1 MFCRNKH
8 FVPLW
13 LYFNVLLWFFLS
25 FEGHCLALSVER
37 SRGLKC
43 IFLSFGKVR
52 DRKIYYGDNVLII
65 SWLMRVLWLDVLGVN
80 SLCDR
85 CSVFWDALK
94 MLKK

>member
-13 LYFNVLLWFFLS
+13 LCFNVLLWFFLS
-25 FEGHCLALSVER
+25 FEGYYLALSVER
-37 SRGLKC
+37 SHGLKC

-52 DRKIYYGDNVLII
+52 DRKICYGDNMLII
-65 SWLMRVLWLDVLGVN
+65 SWLMRALWLDVLGIN

>member
-13 LYFNVLLWFFLS
+13 LCFNVLLWFFLS
-25 FEGHCLALSVER
+25 FEGHCLALSVEK
-37 SRGLKC
+37 SHGLKC
-43 IFLSFGKVR
+43 IFLSFGKVS
-52 DRKIYYGDNVLII
+52 DRKLYYGGNILII
-65 SWLMRVLWLDVLGVN
+65 SLLMRILWFDVLGIN
-80 SLCDR
+80 SLCDG